1 MDNSP
6 ITEEQL
12 DIFNEPSRII
22 IAGFSNG
29 GKSYLCTKLVQKY
42 HLKFSSII
50 ICGGS
55 YRALLD
61 DPVIN
66 KKIIAQPEI
75 INPLDE
81 HVKEYLK
88 SSKAYTLHALKPR
101 KFQRRK
107 VLSPKPRI
115 YLACDLAEMGLLA
128 KYNDDIKY
136 ILVCV
141 DIFSRYA
148 QVAPLKRKDGQT
160 VSKALKN
167 ILESSYFQGIRKINT
182 DRGGEFYNS
191 HMQRMLAAKNIKLYS
206 EFSQETKAAIAER
219 FIRTMKTKIYKYM
232 TAHNTSR
239 YLPIL
244 PDIIKAYNT
253 TPHRGLGGLTPVDVH
268 ALSRPQD
275 IKKQFNLMYKSKDKP
290 KAGLSS
296 LLAVGDTV
304 RITLSNRISTFK
316 KGFARQNTEEIFRI
330 IRIDK
335 SQPIP
340 LYFLQDLNNKPIDG
354 GFYKEE
360 LTLTHL
366 PVAFNI
372 EKVLR
377 KRTLPNNKLQY
388 KVRYE
393 GYDSSF
399 DQWIDADDLLKI

>member
-1 MDNSP
+1 
-6 ITEEQL
+6 
-12 DIFNEPSRII
+12 
-22 IAGFSNG
+22 
-29 GKSYLCTKLVQKY
+29 
-42 HLKFSSII
+42 
-50 ICGGS
+50 
-55 YRALLD
+55 
-61 DPVIN
+61 
-66 KKIIAQPEI
+66 
-75 INPLDE
+75 
-81 HVKEYLK
+81 
-88 SSKAYTLHALKPR
+88 
-101 KFQRRK
+101 
-107 VLSPKPRI
+107 
-115 YLACDLAEMGLLA
+115 
-128 KYNDDIKY
+128 
-136 ILVCV
+136 
-141 DIFSRYA
+141 
-148 QVAPLKRKDGQT
+148 
-160 VSKALKN
+160 
-167 ILESSYFQGIRKINT
+167 
-182 DRGGEFYNS
+182 
-191 HMQRMLAAKNIKLYS
+191 
-206 EFSQETKAAIAER
+206 
-219 FIRTMKTKIYKYM
+219 MKTKIYKYM

-253 TPHRGLGGLTPVDVH
+253 TPHRGLGGRTPVDVH

-340 LYFLQDLNNKPIDG
+340 LYFLRDLNNKPIDG

-366 PVAFNI
+366 PAAFNI